1 MALDN
6 DKKLKFNTRIKIM
19 LNNSSFGSGVAQIME
34 LVQSTGSLSQAYKT
48 MGLSSSK
55 GWRIIKSTEEELGF
69 SLFETIVGGKGGGGS
84 KLTEK
89 GEDLLNRYK
98 AFIHELN
105 IEAERLYNKYF
116 L

>member
-1 MALDN
+1 MASN
-6 DKKLKFNTRIKIM
+6 NKEANFNTRIKIIF
-19 LNNSSFGSGVAQIME
+19 NDSFFGPGVAQIME
-34 LVQSTGSLSQAYKT
+34 LVKETGSLSQAYRT
-48 MGLSSSK
+48 MNLSPSK

-69 SLFETIVGGKGGGGS
+69 PLFETIVGGRGGGGS

-98 AFIHELN
+98 AFMEELN
-105 IEAERLYNKYF
+105 TEAEKLYNKYF